1 MLTFNGDLREYPRF
15 KTDFM
20 KQVLQEFA
28 SAEAAAYR
36 LRSCLGKMS
45 YEIVK
50 NIDGSTDEIWKK
62 LDQKYGKTSVMAD
75 LIMNQ
80 IKKFRT
86 VKDEDDKRFIE
97 FIDIVEKRYRD
108 FSRMKV
114 DHELSNATAI
124 SIIEKNAAKDNS

>member
-1 MLTFNGDLREYPRF
+1 
-15 KTDFM
+15 M
-20 KQVLQEFA
+20 KQVLQEFT
-28 SAEAAAYR
+28 SAEAAAYA

-50 NIDGSTDEIWKK
+50 NTDSNTDEIWKK
-62 LDQKYGKTSVMAD
+62 LDEKYGKTSVIAD

-80 IKKFRT
+80 IEKFRT
-86 VKDEDDKRFIE
+86 IKDEDNKRFIE

-114 DHELSNATAI
+114 DHELSNATVI
-124 SIIEKNAAKDNS
+124 SIVEENVAKDNL